1 MTVPFPP
8 VEPPPGEWALARLRP
23 TEDEDLVAAGADLA
37 PGTLLAAYR
46 AGLFPMGLGDHG
58 ARPIGW
64 WSPEPRGV
72 LVPADFRESRSL
84 RKARSRFEV
93 RVDTAFTDVMRL
105 CADPEREGRWIT
117 DEIVTAYT
125 EMHRLGW
132 AHSVET
138 WLDDRLV
145 GGLYGIAVGGL
156 FAGESMFHLE
166 RDASKVA
173 LAALVDLVRADGDE
187 RRIIDVQ
194 WRTGHLERLGVVEWP
209 RRRYLEALAGA
220 LGAPD
225 LRFG

>member
-1 MTVPFPP
+1 MAVPFPP
-8 VEPPPGEWALARLRP
+8 VEPPPGEWALGRLRP

-93 RVDTAFTDVMRL
+93 RVDTAFPDVMRL

-173 LAALVDLVRADGDE
+173 LATLVDIVRADGDG

-209 RRRYLEALAGA
+209 RRRYLEALAVA
-220 LGAPD
+220 LEAPD